1 MNEFYEGNE
10 FTDRIRCRSRE
21 KEDCLE
27 LVEKMIRYG
36 LIYQTGGAEYLA
48 RELKF
53 IDDSYLKLAIEL
65 LLEDTESSELQ
76 SILSRHILAGNY
88 HGKEFLE
95 KMVILEGVQA
105 IQYRLNI
112 FILAEIL
119 LSLFGEDYLVENK
132 PDNFVESLIDS
143 VGRITD
149 FYMKIRE
156 LEKPDP
162 EKVNIIPKEFRKLL
176 QCDAKGI
183 QKIIREVDSIFIVRA
198 IKNIDLNFK
207 KVIYESVTDRTAK
220 ILFEKENKEIFTQ
233 EEEFEARSRILFI
246 LNKLI
251 QSGEIT
257 LEGSEYGLFL

>member
-1 MNEFYEGNE
+1 MNEFFEGNE
-10 FTDRIRCRSRE
+10 FTDRIRCRSKE
-21 KEDCLE
+21 KEECLD

-36 LIYQTGGAEYLA
+36 IIYQSGGADFLA

-53 IDDSYLKLAIEL
+53 IEDSFLKLAIEL
-65 LLEDTESSELQ
+65 LLEETESSELQ
-76 SILSRHILAGNY
+76 SILSRHILSGNY

-95 KMVILEGVQA
+95 KMVILEGILA
-105 IQYRLNI
+105 IQYQLNI
-112 FILAEIL
+112 SILTEIL

-132 PDNFVESLIDS
+132 PENFVEIMIDS
-143 VGRITD
+143 VGKITN

-162 EKVNIIPKEFRKLL
+162 EKVTIIPKEFRRIL

-198 IKNIDLNFK
+198 IKNTEDNFK
-207 KVIYESVTDRTAK
+207 KVIYESISDRAAK
-220 ILFEKENKEIFTQ
+220 ILFERENKESFSQ
-233 EEEFEARSRILFI
+233 EEEFEARSRVLFI